1 VHELVMPDTSC
12 KFQAH
17 AGNQWIFGGA
27 A

>member
-1 VHELVMPDTSC
+1 LVMPDTSC

>member
-1 VHELVMPDTSC
+1 VMPDTSC